1 MMTWLWNKIKGFKTI
16 GFNLLV
22 MMAALA
28 AWAAS
33 YDWSQIS
40 VDHAATIVVIVN
52 IANIVLR
59 FLTSTP
65 PMTGKD

>member
-1 MMTWLWNKIKGFKTI
+1 MTWLYNKIRGFKTI

-22 MMAALA
+22 MLGALA
-28 AWAAS
+28 FWATT
-33 YDWSQIS
+33 YDWTKVSA
-40 VDHAATIVVIVN
+40 DHAAIIVVVVN

-59 FLTSTP
+59 FATSTP

>member
-1 MMTWLWNKIKGFKTI
+1 MTWLWTKIRGFKTI
-16 GFNLLV
+16 AFNLLV
-22 MMAALA
+22 MLAALA
-28 AWAAS
+28 AWGTS
-33 YDWSQIS
+33 FDWSKIS
-40 VDHAATIVVIVN
+40 VEHAATIVVIVN

>member
-1 MMTWLWNKIKGFKTI
+1 VTWLWTKLQGFKTI
-16 GFNLLV
+16 GFNVLCML
-22 MMAALA
+22 AALSYWATTYNWSLVSADKA
-28 AWAAS
+28 A
-33 YDWSQIS
+33 Y
-40 VDHAATIVVIVN
+40 IVVGVN